1 MLICPLTT
9 DSKQRYKLTEIQFEG
24 KKMYT
29 FKLFWK
35 SFVTERNRIFN
46 LAERKSSVAFLYC
59 LIRYVSIY
67 SLKFYPR
74 NAACLWLYS
83 VVIIISIPGGGGLVA
98 KSYPTLL
105 RPHGLQPAKLLC
117 PWDFPGKNSLPL
129 SDLGSLMVF
138 YSL

>member
-35 SFVTERNRIFN
+35 SFVTERNRIFI

-105 RPHGLQPAKLLC
+105 RPHGLC
-117 PWDFPGKNSLPL
+117 RPWNSPGQNTGVGNFSLFQGIFPDRKS
-129 SDLGSLMVF
+129 VV
-138 YSL
+138 